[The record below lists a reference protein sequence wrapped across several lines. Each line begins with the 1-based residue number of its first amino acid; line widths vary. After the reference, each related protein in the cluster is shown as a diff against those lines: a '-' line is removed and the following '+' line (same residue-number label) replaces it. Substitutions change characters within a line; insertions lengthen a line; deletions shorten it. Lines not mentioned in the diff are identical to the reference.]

1 MQNMPHGLLARLV
14 VLLRLRSTERREKV
28 RFMIRPLKLIAA
40 ALLAALMAAT
50 SLVAPTPASAE
61 GQTLPLSECPWLT
74 DPVVRLYSAY
84 FLRAPDPGGFEFWVG
99 RVDEGQSLDD
109 ISDFFSQGE
118 EFETLYGDKTNAEF
132 VELIYQNVLERA
144 PDQGGFDF
152 WSGQLD
158 QGLMTRGRVMR
169 NFSESPEFVTKTDT
183 NLPPAGFFSTFPSGT
198 EFTCGRGG
206 VVVPYVQSPSSW
218 FVLFAPPGDGS
229 VWRTFVHPIA
239 SNGEFLG
246 DPSPSLQENDID
258 AFRLHIGFMPVRGNF
273 LQVGLAEDDLQLWSV
288 VEVEGKFA
296 CDALTDTWANNPCGI
311 NP

>member
-1 MQNMPHGLLARLV
+1 MV
-14 VLLRLRSTERREKV
+14 
-28 RFMIRPLKLIAA
+28 A

-50 SLVAPTPASAE
+50 TLVAPTPAEA
-61 GQTLPLSECPWLT
+61 QDTTIPLSECPWLT

-84 FLRAPDPGGFEFWVG
+84 FLRGPDQGGFDFWVG

-109 ISDFFSQGE
+109 ISDFFSQSE
-118 EFETLYGDKTNAEF
+118 EFGILYGDKTNAEF
-132 VELIYQNVLERA
+132 VELIYQNVLGRA
-144 PDQGGFDF
+144 PDQEGFDF

-169 NFSESPEFVTKTDT
+169 NFSESPEFVAKTGT

-198 EFTCGRGG
+198 QFTCGRGA
-206 VVVPYVQSPSSW
+206 VVVPYAVAPSSW

-229 VWRTFVHPIA
+229 VWKTFVHPIA

-246 DPSPSLQENDID
+246 DASVSLQENDID

-273 LQVGLAEDDLQLWSV
+273 LQVGLPEVPNQLWSV
-288 VEVEGKFA
+288 VEVPGKFP
-296 CDALTDTWANNPCGI
+296 CDALTDTWAGNPCGI
-311 NP
+311 Q